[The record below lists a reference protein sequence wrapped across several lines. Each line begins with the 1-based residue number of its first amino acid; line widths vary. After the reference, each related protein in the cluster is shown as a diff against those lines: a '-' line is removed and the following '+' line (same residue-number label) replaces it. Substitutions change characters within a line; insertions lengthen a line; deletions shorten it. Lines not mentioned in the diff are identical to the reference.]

1 MAQSKGY
8 RRYTLILLTVIL
20 GFAFVDRFALG
31 ILSQD
36 IKTDLHLS
44 DTQLGFLSGIAF
56 SVFYSVM
63 GIPIAR
69 WADRGNRLVIVS
81 LTTALWSVAVALCG
95 AAGSFAQLM
104 LIRVGV
110 AVGEAGAL
118 PCGTSL
124 IADYFN
130 RAERPRAM
138 AVYTLAAPLAVI
150 TGFFLAGW
158 WNQLY
163 GWRVTFMLI
172 GAPGVI
178 VAAMARLSLR
188 EPRLA
193 NSASGNNLGTEP
205 ATAFG
210 LSKQPDLREVFATLW
225 ANATFRHLLLC
236 LSVLYF
242 FAYGN
247 FQWQPSYFMRTFGL
261 TSGQVGSWFAAIF
274 GLGGLLGT
282 YLGGEL
288 ASRFAAH
295 NERLQLGTF
304 AIVMVNCG
312 VISVLVFVSSN
323 LHVAFGLLAVVS
335 LGLYVGAGPLYAIIQ
350 TLAPPRMRAASMAI
364 VLLVA
369 NLIGMGLGPLATG
382 ALSDLFHE
390 RGANDPLRYALVTMS
405 PGYLLVAWFAW
416 RASRTVTHDLA
427 DG

>member
-1 MAQSKGY
+1 VAQSKGY